1 MDIKKKKISKSEFVI
16 MDILWNS
23 TTSLNRHQIAD
34 YIQNV
39 LKINNWQIA
48 TISTFISRLY
58 EKGVIAYEKR
68 DKIYCYYPKITKI
81 EYFQT
86 IINNDLHDVFD
97 QSLEEIILTYTGN
110 EINNSNIDKIKIIL
124 NNLTKD
130 TL

>member
-1 MDIKKKKISKSEFVI
+1 MDVYMKKISKSEFVI

-86 IINNDLHDVFD
+86 IINNDLHDAFD

-110 EINNSNIDKIKIIL
+110 EINNSNIDKIKVIL